1 MDPPLLGGPPG
12 GRRVAG
18 VEGVAGGKLR
28 GGGEASV
35 DLGIPAMVVP
45 SCV

>member
-1 MDPPLLGGPPG
+1 MGM
-12 GRRVAG
+12 
-18 VEGVAGGKLR
+18 EGVVGDEFR

-45 SCV
+45 ERV